1 MTQPPDSPESTGVGR
16 RLDRLSEQLARVL
29 GEVQELAQEVEALRE
44 AVGEDEVADSA
55 VLAAEASSPEPPSA
69 TAEDETAGSEKATEA
84 EEIPTEESGEE
95 PEAGAVGVGA
105 SRKDRLL
112 AAARRVRDLVPVPG
126 AAPVPQD
133 RAEAGEGAGAES
145 VEAEEVAAREAL
157 DSPQQVPVGDDA
169 AESEP
174 LDLEQRIGAV
184 WFLRG
189 GLLFVVIAFALAA
202 SWVVPQLQPWHRVLA
217 SYVGSAVVFGV
228 GLRYAG
234 RLRRFARPVMATGL
248 ALGFFTSFGAYFLP
262 PMRCM
267 PLAASLVLMT
277 LFVGAILASAERW
290 RWEGVATLALFLGH
304 VAAYVGSADAD
315 IFSMM
320 AVLFLSATSVVLMLR
335 HDWLPLALFSVITAY
350 SSHFLWTLRDA
361 GPAGVGQVGFVQHL
375 SFLTAYYLLYL
386 VADAAFTHRL
396 ERRGRDGF
404 SRRQRVTGRS
414 VGPTAMVLYAT
425 LAAALF
431 QSSPGAWERI
441 HWFFLPLAVVQL
453 LLLILH
459 HRKGTADVPLY
470 VTSATV
476 FATLALFSQLG
487 GLALNMALA
496 AEALLLLVLGRV
508 IEFGFLRHLARVV
521 LVVNFVSFWFSDAKE
536 LDSWPTFVGALLM
549 AAVYFVRARQNETWE
564 PLPPEQRLGEAGAW
578 SLVWHKLFRPLTV
591 PLAHGQTL
599 SGAILVVYQ
608 CDKFL
613 GPPWN
618 VVALALLAAGGSV
631 AGLWLGSAPLLQG
644 MFWLQLATG
653 LLLWRE
659 AAGWE
664 AAAREPSD
672 WLVHQ
677 LAVALLAAISLTAM
691 VVAAL
696 RRRRAYQRF
705 ATAGLGCALLAGF
718 AAGAPALAPRLASA
732 STALGTAP
740 LGIGPLA
747 LALAP
752 LALVWACLEIWPR
765 PAAVAL
771 VQPLWQRRAIRDRR
785 WRTLFAVLV
794 AELGVW
800 TLIHGSASAFLG
812 LAALAVVTA
821 LLGLASLWRGT
832 PYLLLGLLVHL
843 GATGALALGYLDAT
857 QPAHSLLRWVI
868 LTEAAVLAALLLTV
882 CPRCRRGSFAL
893 GALACF
899 SLAVVMMAWLAVVP
913 DQRFEPLWPWGL
925 TAAVLMVVVEL
936 FRTSPARRTE
946 DFDAW
951 VDRWGATALRLYAR
965 PLAAL
970 GAVVTSAVF
979 GLIIGRACT
988 YNREALWAMAV
999 TSALLLAATILR
1011 NSPYLMAALLT
1022 QLGLMGAY
1030 RILYG
1035 SELIQRPMTEWAS
1048 VTLILLSAAMLTTA
1062 APRLRR
1068 ASLAWGGLVALT
1080 VGLVGMG
1087 ELLFNQRPGPTPTG
1101 LWLITFVLLWITVE
1115 ALHRGFVGRA
1125 SEEQVWLDTF
1135 DLEPLTR
1142 RAMALA
1148 VISSMAGA
1156 VLLIALTWLQ
1166 FPSAVFMI
1174 FVTVLYAVLFVVLT
1188 ALLKSPPM
1196 AAAFAVCLTA
1206 AHPLFYGRVGAE
1218 AAVGTAPQL
1227 ALLMLAVTVAAGA
1240 AVEWSFRHH
1249 DEEGRR
1255 RPAWWAAWYAYL
1267 LGFVLAGIFLQPFGE
1282 ELAGAQA
1289 FGAPA
1294 QGVLALIMVAMGRTF
1309 RLRWLIR
1316 AAVLF
1321 ALICSGLFIGFAIL
1335 DADYRGS
1342 LGFAGV
1348 LLLGTLLLSERL
1360 LVGQE
1365 PEELCRSV
1373 PAVGRFYRRVLVAVA
1388 GLVGLV
1394 GLTLGPELAGV
1405 WTTVGWSLLALVL
1418 IGLGFLWR
1426 DRIYRRTALVVF
1438 VLAILRLAILDVTR
1452 LEVYYR
1458 MLAFLCLGASM
1469 VAVSF
1474 LYSRYRE
1481 HITRWL

>member
-1 MTQPPDSPESTGVGR
+1 MTRPPDSPESPGVGR
-16 RLDRLSEQLARVL
+16 RLDRLSEQLTRVL
-29 GEVQELAQEVEALRE
+29 GEVQELAQEVEALRQ
-44 AVGEDEVADSA
+44 AVGEDGEAPEQPPVPAEASQTSSTADSA
-55 VLAAEASSPEPPSA
+55 AEPAELPAQGSS
-69 TAEDETAGSEKATEA
+69 
-84 EEIPTEESGEE
+84 EELIEE
-95 PEAGAVGVGA
+95 PAAAGT
-105 SRKDRLL
+105 SRKERLL
-112 AAARRVRDLVPVPG
+112 AAARRVRDLVPVPADSAVVGDEAAAERSEDG
-126 AAPVPQD
+126 AVV
-133 RAEAGEGAGAES
+133 AGEELVAPPESS
-145 VEAEEVAAREAL
+145 VE
-157 DSPQQVPVGDDA
+157 DSAGDDG

-262 PMRCM
+262 PMRCL
-267 PLAASLVLMT
+267 PLVASLVLMT

-335 HDWLPLALFSVITAY
+335 HDWMPLALFSVIMAY
-350 SSHFLWTLRDA
+350 SSHFLWTMREA
-361 GPAGVGQVGFVQHL
+361 GPAGVGEVGFVQHL

-396 ERRGRDGF
+396 EGRGREAF

-441 HWFFLPLAVVQL
+441 HWFFLPLALVQL

-470 VTSATV
+470 VTAATV
-476 FATLALFSQLG
+476 FATLALFSRLG

-521 LVVNFVSFWFSDAKE
+521 LVVNFVSFWFSEAKE

-578 SLVWHKLFRPLTV
+578 SLVWHRLFRPLTV

-618 VVALALLAAGGSV
+618 VVALALLAAGGAL

-659 AAGWE
+659 ASGWE

-677 LAVALLAAISLTAM
+677 LAVALLATIALLSMAL
-691 VVAAL
+691 AA

-705 ATAGLGCALLAGF
+705 AAAGLGSALLAGF
-718 AAGAPALAPRLASA
+718 AAGAPALAPAN
-732 STALGTAP
+732 TAAGFAP
-740 LGIGPLA
+740 LGFGALA
-747 LALAP
+747 LALVP

-765 PAAVAL
+765 PAPEAL
-771 VQPLWQRRAIRDRR
+771 AQPLWQRRSIRDRR

-800 TLIHGSASAFLG
+800 ALLHGSAGAFEG
-812 LAALAVVTA
+812 VAALAVVTV

-857 QPAHSLLRWVI
+857 EPAHSLLRWVI
-868 LTEAAVLAALLLTV
+868 LTEAGVLAALLLTV

-899 SLAVVMMAWLAVVP
+899 GLAVVMMAWLAVLP

-936 FRTSPARRTE
+936 FRTSPARRAE
-946 DFDAW
+946 DFDTW
-951 VDRWGATALRLYAR
+951 VDRWGETALRLYAR

-970 GAVVTSAVF
+970 GAVLTSAVF

-999 TSALLLAATILR
+999 TSALLLVATILR

-1048 VTLILLSAAMLTTA
+1048 VTLILLSAALLMATA
-1062 APRLRR
+1062 PWLRR
-1068 ASLAWGGLVALT
+1068 ASLAWGSLVALT

-1087 ELLFNQRPGPTPTG
+1087 ELLFNQRPGPTPTS
-1101 LWLITFVLLWITVE
+1101 LWLITFVLLWVTVE
-1115 ALHRGFVGRA
+1115 ALHRGFSGQGPEA
-1125 SEEQVWLDTF
+1125 EGWLDTF

-1148 VISSMAGA
+1148 VISSMTGA

-1188 ALLKSPPM
+1188 AWLKSPPM
-1196 AAAFAVCLTA
+1196 AAAFSVCLTA

-1249 DEEGRR
+1249 DETGRR

-1267 LGFVLAGIFLQPFGE
+1267 LGFGLAGIFLQPFGE
-1282 ELAGAQA
+1282 ELAGARP

-1294 QGVLALIMVAMGRTF
+1294 QSALALIMVGVGCTF
-1309 RLRWLIR
+1309 KLRWLIR

-1321 ALICSGLFIGFAIL
+1321 ALICSGLFIGFAVF
-1335 DADYRGS
+1335 DAGYRES

-1365 PEELCRSV
+1365 PEELCRSA

-1388 GLVGLV
+1388 ALVGLV

-1405 WTTVGWSLLALVL
+1405 WTTAGWSLLALVL

-1426 DRIYRRTALVVF
+1426 DRIYRRTALAVF
-1438 VLAILRLAILDVTR
+1438 ALAILRLAILDVTR
-1452 LEVYYR
+1452 LETYYQ